1 MQAILKHYTFSLI
14 FMAACLGLAAW
25 YGLSSTGTL
34 GGMAQILWI
43 VFVLSILEISLSF
56 DNAVVNASVLK
67 EMDEVWQ
74 RRFLTWGIAF
84 AVFGMRIVF
93 PLAIVAIAANVGP
106 IEAAQLSLNNP
117 REYERLVSSAHVGI
131 AGFGGAFLAMVGL
144 KFFFDRDKDVHW
156 IRWIEEQLSKFA
168 ALPAAEIA
176 LLLLV
181 LWGISSL
188 LPSDEALTFVIAGIL
203 GLVTFI
209 AVEGLNTILEISEEK
224 KRLAGAAVRSGLGG
238 FLYLNVLDAS
248 FSFDGVIGA
257 FALSN
262 NMVIIALGLSIGAMF
277 VRSMTIHLVR
287 QGTLAQYRF
296 LALPYSRDDHRRD
309 RRGVDRLVP
318 VVVGPLQQAPSGSGR
333 CSPSH
338 SLRLHVVLLEEVVK
352 RWAADPEQL
361 GSVRDVPLAA
371 RQRLA
376 DHAPIGLF
384 ARRLQVEHVLSG
396 LVSAGEVKVIRSDQL
411 ALCHDDGALDPV
423 FQLADVARPGPG
435 VDGRQ
440 CIGREALDL
449 RVHLPRK
456 TRQEVLCQQH
466 GIARPLGQ
474 SRDLHDDF
482 RQAVEQVLPKTSGG
496 NHRF

>member
-1 MQAILKHYTFSLI
+1 MQSILKHYTFSFL
-14 FMAACLGLAAW
+14 FMAVCLGLAAW
-25 YGLSSTGTL
+25 YGFSSTGTL
-34 GGMAQILWI
+34 GGMAQVLWI

-93 PLAIVAIAANVGP
+93 PLAIVAIAAGIGP
-106 IEAAQLSLNNP
+106 IQAAQLSLNDP
-117 REYERLVSSAHVGI
+117 AEYERLVSSAHVGI

-144 KFFFDRDKDVHW
+144 KFFFDQDKDIHW
-156 IRWIEEQLSKFA
+156 ISAIERQLAKFA

-176 LLLLV
+176 VLLLV
-181 LWGISSL
+181 LWGISTL
-188 LPSDEALTFVIAGIL
+188 LPDADALTFVVAGIL

-224 KRLAGAAVRSGLGG
+224 QKLAGAAVRSGLGG

-296 LALPYSRDDHRRD
+296 LEHGAFWAIIALGGIMLASARWHIPETIT
-309 RRGVDRLVP
+309 GVIGAVLI
-318 VVVGPLQQAPSGSGR
+318 GL
-333 CSPSH
+333 
-338 SLRLHVVLLEEVVK
+338 SL
-352 RWAADPEQL
+352 WW
-361 GSVRDVPLAA
+361 SVRFNRGNAGDVVP
-371 RQRLA
+371 
-376 DHAPIGLF
+376 AP
-384 ARRLQVEHVLSG
+384 
-396 LVSAGEVKVIRSDQL
+396 
-411 ALCHDDGALDPV
+411 
-423 FQLADVARPGPG
+423 RP
-435 VDGRQ
+435 
-440 CIGREALDL
+440 
-449 RVHLPRK
+449 H
-456 TRQEVLCQQH
+456 
-466 GIARPLGQ
+466 
-474 SRDLHDDF
+474 
-482 RQAVEQVLPKTSGG
+482 
-496 NHRF
+496 